1 MTTGEA
7 STEETSGDVMGEC
20 MVCGECDGSELLLD
34 RREEEDEEE
43 EEVAEGLMSGALYT
57 SWFVVD
63 SNSTGADILP
73 LLMVP
78 EL

>member
-1 MTTGEA
+1 
-7 STEETSGDVMGEC
+7 MGEC
-20 MVCGECDGSELLLD
+20 MVCGVCDGSEPLLD
-34 RREEEDEEE
+34 RSDDDEDEDEE
-43 EEVAEGLMSGALYT
+43 VGGWISGALYT

-78 EL
+78 GL